1 MKKIF
6 TLFIAT
12 VVAMSMMALPQ
23 NVKLAGK
30 KEKPASKEQ
39 FEAKTPAQAK
49 VKDLHMASVAERN
62 FARPEVAKKV
72 PATLPL
78 KGAKKVAAAQ
88 TADTIKWHFN
98 GFSVAPE
105 WYEESGDWYMACSEG
120 NRLAK
125 FDILNE
131 SYVGTFTEEDMDLY
145 YSYILNEYDDY
156 VDYEKVALTISEEKV
171 GQYLTT
177 IKLHAVID
185 GSDGNVYVVTC
196 DHATFTPKAEVSHKI
211 TGATLTFDEWE
222 GLVTLA
228 GKNADLDVTL
238 AYLTTWPTGRYTK
251 GDFDMEATKVT
262 YKGAEQQVLDVEMLV
277 SSDVV
282 DGTLAYVADVNY
294 YDQDTVLNH
303 VSVTAPVAAATDTVE
318 ITISNL
324 QVDDSWASIFG
335 WVYLT
340 GASSEWDIY
349 AGVAGYEAEEG
360 EWAGEDEVMLY
371 VTDKTTGIETE
382 AIYATAT
389 MVNDDELGW
398 MVYLEGQC
406 KDGVYYVVEMKF
418 EIPEPTST
426 VTLSF
431 PNSASAAFYPDLSN
445 DLYLANQNDEY
456 FVALDI
462 YGVPMGGEFTYD
474 DMDQYY
480 TQLVKWGE
488 TEDDF
493 TEIQIASVE
502 GKVYQTGDTTWMVA
516 DVVGFDA
523 ILYQVELWYVVPTPQ
538 ETVNLT
544 VEATFDNQ
552 LEANGYYTLSGVDE
566 ATGLLVA
573 MSPITEEVAGTFVND
588 GVFGRFGEGQYDFYA
603 NYTYV
608 AKYIGEDEW
617 GDPQYDVYSIEKG
630 TLTVTVDEEE
640 NIVAT
645 ASVICSN
652 AVQYEITM
660 TSKVEKPHLEYDAQY
675 GITKEYTAD
684 DIVYAEYDADYGM
697 VYWQVEAA
705 DGSDICALYVFV
717 EEADDEIVIP
727 EGTYSIDDS
736 MDYGTVYASTGY
748 DPYNGVSPSVYATYY
763 AENPE
768 YLDELWFMVG
778 GTVTVEKVDGKM
790 KMTINA
796 INSYDQV
803 INIVYDGTA
812 TGGSVGELYYDV
824 ITNMSID
831 LENMVIYGGPS
842 NEFGVEV
849 VLGLAEDNMDGSFTL
864 SPESYV
870 TILNGEE
877 VTFIDGIAYEIDAYA
892 PSALV
897 DLVVDWNGTI
907 LQFHLEMS
915 AVTNE
920 AVVIEVYDAK
930 VEVGQVELF
939 DGVYDYTLT
948 MTADWTDA
956 DGVTYPVLVEVPV
969 YYPEAT
975 EPYDMLATVTV
986 GGWADEDP
994 WLGFGEGY
1002 VTVSTVD
1009 DVVTVQGLIENP
1021 GTGFAADITIAGKL
1035 ETTALEN
1042 VTTATFEKVL
1052 KNGQLIIIKNGVEYN
1067 AQGAIVK

>member
-6 TLFIAT
+6 TLFMAT
-12 VVAMSMMALPQ
+12 VVALSMMALPQ

-30 KEKPASKEQ
+30 KAKPASKEQ

-49 VKDLHMASVAERN
+49 VMEMAKEAKVLRSFERVEN
-62 FARPEVAKKV
+62 EVKKV
-72 PATLPL
+72 PAKSPM
-78 KGAKKVAAAQ
+78 KVAAAAQ
-88 TADTIKWHFN
+88 TADTIKWHFD
-98 GFSVAPE
+98 GFSIAPE
-105 WYEESGDWYMACSEG
+105 WYEESGDWYMACSQG
-120 NRLAK
+120 NRMAR
-125 FDILNE
+125 FDIYSE
-131 SYVGTFTEEDMDLY
+131 SYVGTFTEEDLDLY
-145 YSYILNEYDDY
+145 YSYILNEYDEY
-156 VDYEKVALTISEEKV
+156 VDYEKVVLTITETQK

-177 IKLHAVID
+177 VDLHAVID

-196 DHATFTPKAEVSHKI
+196 VHDFFNPKAEVSYEI
-211 TGATLTFDEWE
+211 TGATLTFDEDND
-222 GLVTLA
+222 LVTLV
-228 GKNADLDVTL
+228 GKNADLDMTL
-238 AYLTTWPTGRYTK
+238 TYVATWPTGRYTQ
-251 GDFDMEATKVT
+251 GDLVMENTKVLC
-262 YKGAEQQVLDVEMLV
+262 KGVEQQLMNTEMLV
-277 SSDVV
+277 TSGMV

-349 AGVAGYEAEEG
+349 AGVAGVQAEEG

-418 EIPEPTST
+418 EIPEATDT
-426 VTLSF
+426 VVLSF
-431 PNSASAAFYPDLSN
+431 PNSASAAYYPDLGN

-480 TQLVKWGE
+480 TQLVRWGE

-573 MSPITEEVAGTFVND
+573 MSPITDEVAGTFVND
-588 GVFGRFGEGQYDFYA
+588 GVFSRFGEGQYDFYA
-603 NYTYV
+603 TQTYV
-608 AKYIGEDEW
+608 AKYLGVDEW
-617 GDPQYDVYSIEKG
+617 GDAEYDVYSVEKG
-630 TLTVTVDEEE
+630 TLTVTVDAEE

-645 ASVICSN
+645 ATVICSN

-660 TSKVEKPHLEYDAQY
+660 TSKVEKPHLQYDAQY
-675 GITKEYTAD
+675 SVTKAYTAD
-684 DIVYAEYDADYGM
+684 DIVTAEFDEDYGL
-697 VYWQVEAA
+697 VYWQVVAA
-705 DGSDICALYVFV
+705 DGSDVCALYFFA
-717 EEADDEIVIP
+717 EEADADIVVP
-727 EGTYSIDDS
+727 VGEYTIDDS
-736 MDYGTVYASTGY
+736 MDYGSVYASTGY
-748 DPYNGVSPSVYATYY
+748 DAYNGTVSPSLYATYW
-763 AENPE
+763 AEDPD
-768 YLDELWFMVG
+768 YLEDMWFMVG

-790 KMTINA
+790 KMTIKA
-796 INSYDQV
+796 INSYDQEV
-803 INIVYDGTA
+803 NITYNASPVTA
-812 TGGSVGELYYDV
+812 VENTKVENGDARKMVKDNQLLIIKEGVKYNVLGSV
-824 ITNMSID
+824 
-831 LENMVIYGGPS
+831 
-842 NEFGVEV
+842 
-849 VLGLAEDNMDGSFTL
+849 
-864 SPESYV
+864 
-870 TILNGEE
+870 
-877 VTFIDGIAYEIDAYA
+877 
-892 PSALV
+892 
-897 DLVVDWNGTI
+897 
-907 LQFHLEMS
+907 
-915 AVTNE
+915 
-920 AVVIEVYDAK
+920 
-930 VEVGQVELF
+930 
-939 DGVYDYTLT
+939 
-948 MTADWTDA
+948 
-956 DGVTYPVLVEVPV
+956 
-969 YYPEAT
+969 
-975 EPYDMLATVTV
+975 
-986 GGWADEDP
+986 
-994 WLGFGEGY
+994 
-1002 VTVSTVD
+1002 
-1009 DVVTVQGLIENP
+1009 
-1021 GTGFAADITIAGKL
+1021 
-1035 ETTALEN
+1035 
-1042 VTTATFEKVL
+1042 
-1052 KNGQLIIIKNGVEYN
+1052 
-1067 AQGAIVK
+1067 VK